1 MADEIKFTQEEL
13 DQISGFQQRYVN
25 IQMSF
30 GRVDIVRMRLK
41 NQLTDLD
48 VTEENLK
55 DQFEATQQE
64 EQEFIQGVN
73 DKYGDGVL
81 DPQTGTFTPSDTGE
95 VDEDADKPDAK

>member
-1 MADEIKFTQEEL
+1 M
-13 DQISGFQQRYVN
+13 
-25 IQMSF
+25 
-30 GRVDIVRMRLK
+30 
-41 NQLTDLD
+41 
-48 VTEENLK
+48 K